1 MYNVSELL
9 EKLRLETDKEAVQN
23 MAIEL
28 NDSVACLEDLKEVY
42 NFFGFDR
49 KNLDR
54 DYEIYKKLND
64 IYNFS
69 NGYLLTEYQYNLIR
83 YLYYSAY
90 FGLIIPVK
98 LAIEKVYDVHESEV
112 VARIPNWREEL
123 VTYGCDHIFKYIEEY
138 INHINQLEAIYGITQ
153 PERMENMNN
162 IMNLYKD
169 NEYVDSYAE
178 IEKAVDITL
187 AMSDKVASIKEIQ
200 EKIFKVCGYTKVADA
215 YDVTDM
221 FENCD
226 FSDEAIN
233 KAIDAL
239 KELKAMSEEYNKTNS
254 LI

>member
-1 MYNVSELL
+1 
-9 EKLRLETDKEAVQN
+9 
-23 MAIEL
+23 
-28 NDSVACLEDLKEVY
+28 
-42 NFFGFDR
+42 
-49 KNLDR
+49 
-54 DYEIYKKLND
+54 
-64 IYNFS
+64 
-69 NGYLLTEYQYNLIR
+69 
-83 YLYYSAY
+83 
-90 FGLIIPVK
+90 
-98 LAIEKVYDVHESEV
+98 
-112 VARIPNWREEL
+112 
-123 VTYGCDHIFKYIEEY
+123 
-138 INHINQLEAIYGITQ
+138 
-153 PERMENMNN
+153 MENMNN

-187 AMSDKVASIKEIQ
+187 AMSDKVFNIKEIQ

-215 YDVTDM
+215 YDATDM